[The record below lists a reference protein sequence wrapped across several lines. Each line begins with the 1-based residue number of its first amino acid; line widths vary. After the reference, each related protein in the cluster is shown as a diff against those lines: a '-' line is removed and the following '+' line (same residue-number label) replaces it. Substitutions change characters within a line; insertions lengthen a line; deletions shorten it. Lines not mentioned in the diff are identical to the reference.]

1 MGALNQESVALS
13 RYGFAGLNDHLH
25 AVFVRTRKQRAYLRL
40 STHDL
45 RTSGFIAGAIF
56 SAIELLGLLNPAQ
69 RLDGLL
75 GFGSVGVVGVAAGVT
90 NDAIAV
96 DDVARRDRKRP
107 AVVAVA
113 LGEINAELNIDLL
126 EVVRE
131 CPSQAVGGSCLETG
145 ITEDLET
152 EFPLLDQRPTSF
164 RDLRRDGD
172 EGGAG

>member
-1 MGALNQESVALS
+1 MGASNQEIVALS
-13 RYGFAGLNDHLH
+13 GYGFAGLNDCLR
-25 AVFVRTRKQRAYLRL
+25 AVFVRTRKQRNYLRL

-45 RTSGFIAGAIF
+45 RTIDFTVGAIF

-90 NDAIAV
+90 NDAIGV
-96 DDVARRDRKRP
+96 DDVSRRNRQGP
-107 AVVAVA
+107 AIVAIA
-113 LGEINAELNIDLL
+113 IGQIDPELEIDLF

-131 CPSQAVGGSCLETG
+131 RPPQAVDGSSLETG
-145 ITEDLET
+145 ITEDFET
-152 EFPLLDQRPTSF
+152 EFPLLDQRLISF

-172 EGGAG
+172 EGSAG